1 MKYCVDFDGTLCANG
16 KPNIN
21 LIRQMRSIQT
31 QGNIVVL
38 FTSRKGKRLSEAVAF
53 CRRYGLVFNEVIGGK
68 PVADFYI
75 DDKAIPVI
83 WRKEEKT

>member
-21 LIRQMRSIQT
+21 LIQQLRSIQA
-31 QGNIVVL
+31 QGSIVVL
-38 FTSRKGKRLSEAVAF
+38 FTSRKGKRLNEAVAF

-68 PVADFYI
+68 PVVDFYI
-75 DDKAIPVI
+75 DDKAISVI
-83 WRKEEKT
+83 RR